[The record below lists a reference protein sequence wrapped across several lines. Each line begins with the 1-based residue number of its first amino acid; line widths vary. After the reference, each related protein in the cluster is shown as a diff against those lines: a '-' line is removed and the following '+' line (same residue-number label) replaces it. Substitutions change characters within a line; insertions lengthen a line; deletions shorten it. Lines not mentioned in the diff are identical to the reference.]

1 MADAVE
7 VEAGT
12 DGPRLR
18 LRVKPGARRDRL
30 VGAHGGALKL
40 EVTAAP
46 ERSRAND
53 AVVSVLARTFG
64 VSNREVTVT
73 SGATSQNKTVRLG
86 GIGAAGVVRCL
97 AALGILARVTAEGD
111 PGGRC

>member
-7 VEAGT
+7 VEAASG
-12 DGPRLR
+12 GSRLR

-46 ERSRAND
+46 ERGRAND
-53 AVVSVLARTFG
+53 AVVSLLSRTFG
-64 VSNREVTVT
+64 VARGAVAVT
-73 SGATSQNKTVRLG
+73 SGATSQNKSVSISGLEPCF
-86 GIGAAGVVRCL
+86 VVRCL
-97 AALGILARVTAEGD
+97 AALQIVARTVAEGD
-111 PGGRC
+111 PVDRC